1 MLNPAKFVQAHH
13 SVRFLTALVLFSLTS
28 VHAIASESGNHGAET
43 FRPGEMI
50 MHHISDAH
58 QIHIIG
64 ELYIPLPVIVYHQ
77 GHLDVFSSSQFWN
90 GFDAHGELQFKPYTA
105 SSGVTY
111 ENHHESIIISG
122 SHGVHPSPADEIHG
136 HDTTIHSASMDSLS
150 VRSAHSPADSLAAV
164 SAPVSHDEAHEGH
177 TKPLDFSIT
186 KTVFGM
192 LLVCVIMILLF
203 VGVANTY
210 KKRKGHAPKGF
221 QNLIEP
227 FILFVR
233 NDVAV
238 PSIGA
243 KKADKYVP
251 FLLTVFFFIWISNLL
266 GLIPFI
272 GGFNVTGT
280 MSVTIVLA
288 TIVFIITSVSGNA
301 HYWGHIVWPPGVPL
315 PIKVIL
321 VPIEILGVFMKP
333 AVLMIRLTANITA
346 GHIIILAFVG
356 LIILFGQSSAAAG
369 YGVGAGAVL
378 FMVFMFFIELLVAF
392 LQAYVF
398 TLLAAIY
405 FGDAT
410 QEHHSHDEEHSH
422 ASH

>member
-1 MLNPAKFVQAHH
+1 MMMKPAQFAQPQRM
-13 SVRFLTALVLFSLTS
+13 VRFLSVLLLFVLTS
-28 VHAIASESGNHGAET
+28 ATVKAG
-43 FRPGEMI
+43 GEHEGEEKFDAGKMI

-64 ELYIPLPVIVYHQ
+64 KIYIPLPVILYHD
-77 GHLDVFSSSQFWN
+77 GHLDIFSSSQFWDGYN
-90 GFDAHGELQFKPYTA
+90 AHGELKFKPYTA

-111 ENHHESIIISG
+111 ENHHEFIVVSG
-122 SHGVHPSPADEIHG
+122 G
-136 HDTTIHSASMDSLS
+136 HDAHGAEEHAHDAHSTIATDSLT
-150 VRSAHSPADSLAAV
+150 AEATHPAVDSLAVAA
-164 SAPVSHDEAHEGH
+164 SPVAHEEGH
-177 TKPLDFSIT
+177 ADHVKPLDFSIT

-192 LLVCVIMILLF
+192 LLVSLIMILLF
-203 VGVANTY
+203 RGVANSY
-210 KKRKGHAPKGF
+210 KKRQGQAPSGF
-221 QNLIEP
+221 QNMIEP

-233 NDVAV
+233 NDVAI

-251 FLLTVFFFIWISNLL
+251 FLLSVFFFIWISNLL

-272 GGFNVTGT
+272 GGFNITGT
-280 MSVTIVLA
+280 MSVTLVLA
-288 TIVFIITSVSGNA
+288 AIVFLITSINGNA
-301 HYWGHIVWPPGVPL
+301 HYWGHILWPPGIPL
-315 PIKVIL
+315 PIKFIL
-321 VPIEILGVFMKP
+321 VPIELLGVFMKP
-333 AVLMIRLTANITA
+333 AVLMVRLTANITA

-356 LIILFGQSSAAAG
+356 LVLLFGQSSAVAG
-369 YGVGAGAVL
+369 YGVGVGAVL

-398 TLLAAIY
+398 TLLAALY

-410 QEHHSHDEEHSH
+410 QEHHHHEEEHSH

>member
-1 MLNPAKFVQAHH
+1 MTLTPIQPAPFRPAL
-13 SVRFLTALVLFSLTS
+13 RMACLLALFFALVFPAQASGGEGDGEKFS
-28 VHAIASESGNHGAET
+28 
-43 FRPGEMI
+43 PGDMI

-64 ELYIPLPVIVYHQ
+64 DLYIPLPVILLHD
-77 GHLDVFSSSQFWN
+77 GHLDVFSSSKFWN
-90 GFDAHGELQFKPYTA
+90 GTNEHGELLFKPYTA

-111 ENHHESIIISG
+111 ENHHEVITLAG
-122 SHGVHPSPADEIHG
+122 GDHNHNEHV
-136 HDTTIHSASMDSLS
+136 
-150 VRSAHSPADSLAAV
+150 AHSSDSTHAAHPAPDGLANMTPGHGDVPHGEEEHA
-164 SAPVSHDEAHEGH
+164 SHDH
-177 TKPLDFSIT
+177 PIDFSIT

-192 LLVCVIMILLF
+192 LLVVCIMILLF
-203 VGVANTY
+203 RSIAKSY
-210 KKRKGHAPKGF
+210 LRRKGQAPSGL
-221 QNLIEP
+221 QNMIEP

-233 NDVAV
+233 NDIAI
-238 PSIGA
+238 PSIGER
-243 KKADKYVP
+243 KADRYVP

-288 TIVFIITSVSGNA
+288 TLVFIITTVSGNA

-321 VPIEILGVFMKP
+321 VPIEILSIFMKP

-356 LIILFGQSSAAAG
+356 LIILFGQNSAALG

-410 QEHHSHDEEHSH
+410 QEHHHHEEPSH